1 MKKIISTQGY
11 TDGHYDA
18 PNSDTAIHERVDN
31 RLTACYR
38 QYYGDDIQVTPSLTY
53 RLADGQVTTLELAYT
68 IDDPT
73 SQRLENFREVCDLFY
88 ELHSFIIE
96 TAESPRVLF
105 RATDLYD
112 MAMLIH
118 ALDYLS
124 VSLENILCP
133 VEASL
138 TESPQVP
145 KVRIRVTYSDGMP
158 VEDDEEDS
166 DEMPVFDEH
175 GVGYSADGKKLLCCR
190 FTFRDTRYEVPDG
203 VGEIDDFAFVAC
215 RHYLE
220 LSIPRSVHT
229 IGDSLF
235 GNGGIILVREE

>member
-1 MKKIISTQGY
+1 
-11 TDGHYDA
+11 
-18 PNSDTAIHERVDN
+18 
-31 RLTACYR
+31 
-38 QYYGDDIQVTPSLTY
+38 
-53 RLADGQVTTLELAYT
+53 
-68 IDDPT
+68 
-73 SQRLENFREVCDLFY
+73 
-88 ELHSFIIE
+88 
-96 TAESPRVLF
+96 
-105 RATDLYD
+105 
-112 MAMLIH
+112 
-118 ALDYLS
+118 
-124 VSLENILCP
+124 
-133 VEASL
+133 
-138 TESPQVP
+138 
-145 KVRIRVTYSDGMP
+145 MP
-158 VEDDEEDS
+158 VEEEEDP